1 MGTVPSGERTCWIVR
16 QFSPKCC
23 EGGQTVTM
31 MCCFFCWFF
40 FFCSPVSIST
50 LVNKQIAVSKNR
62 SAQPRGQ
69 VLEELWE
76 ELNVTH
82 RSERTAHAVS
92 QEAHR
97 NTHTLTETHTPIFH
111 AAASVLKHT
120 FRLEL
125 LLVDQIY
132 RGRHGH
138 GRHAESS
145 RQCFHR
151 PRHHPQPGPS
161 LTSPEPLAPRRRA
174 SKGLV
179 IATLWGQGEKR
190 GQTIG
195 LFSAM
200 LCQIKAAV

>member
-1 MGTVPSGERTCWIVR
+1 MLRR
-16 QFSPKCC
+16 H
-23 EGGQTVTM
+23 
-31 MCCFFCWFF
+31 
-40 FFCSPVSIST
+40 
-50 LVNKQIAVSKNR
+50 L
-62 SAQPRGQ
+62 
-69 VLEELWE
+69 
-76 ELNVTH
+76 
-82 RSERTAHAVS
+82 
-92 QEAHR
+92 
-97 NTHTLTETHTPIFH
+97 
-111 AAASVLKHT
+111 VLKRT

-132 RGRHGH
+132 RGWHGH

-151 PRHHPQPGPS
+151 PCHHPQPGPS

-179 IATLWGQGEKR
+179 IATLQGQGEKR

-200 LCQIKAAV
+200 LCQIKAAVWAVTSSSRRSVPKANRLLNSLSRTCRACKKQDTQALSGVRAEAFALKIWRQKRTSTDSNMSINALNIIPLMNRSLLFSRGNKAAGN